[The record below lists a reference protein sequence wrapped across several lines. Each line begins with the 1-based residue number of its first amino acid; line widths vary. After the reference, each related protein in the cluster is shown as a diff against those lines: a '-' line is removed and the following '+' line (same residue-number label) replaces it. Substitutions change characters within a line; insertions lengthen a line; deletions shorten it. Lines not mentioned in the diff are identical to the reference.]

1 MAPRL
6 SFRARV
12 LLVILVVAVI
22 PLGFVGVWLTRS
34 AARSGEQILRGR
46 LSEALEE
53 TSSGILRRWVEQ
65 RSALLFLAE
74 DEQTQAALGQAGE
87 SASAPITLV
96 RLFEGLGRAVTRV
109 AVRDPEGT
117 QRWVLER
124 DAGSPTALAGTV
136 PAALGVTLDIREH
149 RSGRLI
155 GHLDARVAVD
165 ALVPPGASSAP
176 GMVVGL
182 FDLDGVALTPT
193 PVDAALLDPGGGG
206 SSTQS
211 ADPDVLPGGGFLWAG
226 EVWLLEDRVLTE
238 PPARVVVAA
247 PLSPFAEPVA
257 RASRQGLWVLLFVTL
272 GAVGGAVVITG
283 RLTRS
288 LRDLSQAAEA
298 VSRGELGHRI
308 DVAGEDEVGRVA
320 EAFNSMTHS
329 LERTLDRLAT
339 RESLAAVGQFAASL
353 AHEIRNPLTAIRLDL
368 QRVQEALPPGFDLY
382 EDHVHA
388 LAEIQ
393 RLNETV
399 DSALASARQGASHEE
414 KVDLEE
420 PIRAAARA
428 AAPTFARSG
437 AAVTLDLEGPAPT
450 VSGDRG
456 ALEQLFLNLLR
467 NAAEAMPVGGDATIT
482 WSEEG
487 GDAVVVV
494 SDSGPGLPSELLEKV
509 FEPLFT
515 TRPEGTGLGLTV
527 ARRIAAAHGGTLD
540 LESPRTG
547 GVRAVVRLPLTGEE
561 SCAPT

>member
-1 MAPRL
+1 M
-6 SFRARV
+6 
-12 LLVILVVAVI
+12 
-22 PLGFVGVWLTRS
+22 
-34 AARSGEQILRGR
+34 
-46 LSEALEE
+46 
-53 TSSGILRRWVEQ
+53 
-65 RSALLFLAE
+65 
-74 DEQTQAALGQAGE
+74 
-87 SASAPITLV
+87 
-96 RLFEGLGRAVTRV
+96 
-109 AVRDPEGT
+109 
-117 QRWVLER
+117 
-124 DAGSPTALAGTV
+124 
-136 PAALGVTLDIREH
+136 
-149 RSGRLI
+149 
-155 GHLDARVAVD
+155 
-165 ALVPPGASSAP
+165 
-176 GMVVGL
+176 
-182 FDLDGVALTPT
+182 
-193 PVDAALLDPGGGG
+193 
-206 SSTQS
+206 
-211 ADPDVLPGGGFLWAG
+211 
-226 EVWLLEDRVLTE
+226 
-238 PPARVVVAA
+238 
-247 PLSPFAEPVA
+247 
-257 RASRQGLWVLLFVTL
+257 LLFVTL